1 MIYVK
6 TGSGGGKTT
15 SAMGLALRA
24 LGHGKRVV
32 IIQFMKG
39 RLTGEMIALKRF
51 NNCDFKQFGRE
62 CFVNLDKPDKID
74 KELAIR
80 GLSYAE
86 EVINSKPFMIIL
98 DEINL
103 AARIRLITV
112 KRVVKLIKKAKKL
125 GIHLILTGR
134 FAPKTFINL
143 SDFATN
149 YNDIKR
155 HDITAREGIEY

>member
-24 LGHGKRVV
+24 IGHGKRVV

-39 RLTGEMIALKRF
+39 RLTGEMIALKHF
-51 NNCDFKQFGRE
+51 SNCVFKQFGRE
-62 CFVNLDKPDKID
+62 CFVNLRKPDEID
-74 KELAIR
+74 KELARR

-86 EVINSKPFMIIL
+86 RVINTKPFMMIL

-103 AARIRLITV
+103 ASRIRLITV
-112 KRVVKLIKKAKKL
+112 KRVVELIRKAKKF
-125 GIHLILTGR
+125 GVHLILTGR
-134 FAPKTFINL
+134 FAPKSFINL
-143 SDFATN
+143 ADFATN
-149 YNDIKR
+149 YSDIKR